1 MLASVFP
8 VDTPREREGSV
19 MLPRS
24 RTARI
29 AASVRL
35 ALGAF
40 ALLASDAAAQTWL
53 NPNSGT
59 WSDGANWAAAIAPIS
74 DSSTQLTFN
83 ASAGETYSTS
93 NDIADPF
100 TLNS

>member
-1 MLASVFP
+1 
-8 VDTPREREGSV
+8 

-59 WSDGANWAAAIAPIS
+59 WSDGANWAAAIAPI
-74 DSSTQLTFN
+74 
-83 ASAGETYSTS
+83 
-93 NDIADPF
+93 
-100 TLNS
+100 